1 MKLSL
6 TFPKV
11 AEREGIAIDERGLF
25 SLEESR
31 AVLSTMKSYTRE
43 NADVVWGSLLSL
55 ENAKEFVSFASA
67 LDWKFPMLRGWDNE
81 DAVTRYGPEVLPW
94 LEVLLDRIKGKV
106 GSIPASPF
114 NFVWTHLVAVG
125 PTAVHAVLR
134 AKKEGDADPDKLG
147 LVVEWL
153 ERHGADAWVALA
165 RAADSGAPEAKRAF
179 DAMAKRQPRV
189 AAKHLKAAG
198 LNTRVGPAELTA
210 ELILKTLD
218 AAAASQMTE
227 RMPWPSLRPSAGHFE
242 YHAMRVI
249 TVRQDEGSAGK
260 AGAQGRGDHWGVLIE
275 VVQGDLLDRKVEWPA
290 IVQQY
295 LYGSKVLAGGR
306 YLVDARPLKLN
317 AKKLKIDA
325 SVAAKLDLRPG
336 QSVTGAVEHWDDV
349 LAIRAALIK
358 QRTSV
363 FPDPKKVIKALK
375 VPKAKVINVTDSFE
389 HVDGTVLGKGE
400 LAALPSSSIAW
411 RTLAE
416 ALAARDASKFNA
428 GNANTDWRHHVK
440 PQALALPAR

>member
-6 TFPKV
+6 DFPKV
-11 AEREGIAIDERGLF
+11 AAREGLTVDERGLF

-31 AVLSTMKSYTRE
+31 AVLSTMTAYTRD

-55 ENAKEFVSFASA
+55 DDANEFVALASK

-81 DAVTRYGPEVLPW
+81 DAVTRFGPAVLPW
-94 LEVLLDRIKGKV
+94 VEALLDRIKGKV

-114 NFVWTHLVAVG
+114 NFVWTHLVAIG
-125 PTAVHAVLR
+125 PEAVLAVLR
-134 AKKEGDADPDKLG
+134 AKKDSDADPDKLG

-153 ERHGADAWVALA
+153 ERHGAPAWVALA
-165 RAADSGAPEAKRAF
+165 RAAEAGAPDAKRAF
-179 DAMAKRQPRV
+179 DALAKRQPRV

-198 LNTRVGPAELTA
+198 LSAKVGPSALTA
-210 ELILKTLD
+210 ESILRVLD
-218 AAAASQMTE
+218 AAAAAQMNE

-249 TVRQDEGSAGK
+249 TVRQDK
-260 AGAQGRGDHWGVLIE
+260 GDHWGILLE
-275 VVQGDLLDRKVEWPA
+275 VAQGDLLDRKVEWPA

-295 LYGSKVLAGGR
+295 LYGSKVQPGGR
-306 YLVDARPLKLN
+306 YLVDARPLKVN
-317 AKKLKIDA
+317 AKKLKVDA
-325 SVAAKLDLRPG
+325 ATAAKLDLRPG

-349 LAIRAALIK
+349 LAIRAALLK
-358 QRTSV
+358 QRPTI
-363 FPDPKKVIKALK
+363 FPPASKVIKVLK
-375 VPKAKVINVTDSFE
+375 VPKAKVINVSDSFE

-400 LAALPSSSIAW
+400 LAALPSSSLAW

-416 ALAARDASKFNA
+416 ALAARDPSKFQP
-428 GNANTDWRHHVK
+428 GKANTDWRHHVK
-440 PQALALPAR
+440 AQSLALPDH

>member
-6 TFPKV
+6 DLKKV
-11 AEREGIAIDERGLF
+11 AARENIAVDERGLF
-25 SLEESR
+25 SLDESR
-31 AVLSTMKSYTRE
+31 AVLSTMKVYTRE

-55 ENAKEFVSFASA
+55 ESAKEFVTFASA
-67 LDWKFPMLRGWDNE
+67 LEWKFPMLRGWDNE

-106 GSIPASPF
+106 GSIPALPF

-125 PTAVHAVLR
+125 PTAVNAVLR

-147 LVVEWL
+147 LVAEWL
-153 ERHGADAWVALA
+153 ERHDGDAWVALA
-165 RAADSGAPEAKRAF
+165 RAADSGSPEAKRAF
-179 DAMAKRQPRV
+179 DALAKRNPRV
-189 AAKHLKAAG
+189 VAKHLKAAG
-198 LNTRVGPAELTA
+198 LNTRVGPADLTP

-218 AAAASQMTE
+218 AAAAAQMTE

-249 TVRQDEGSAGK
+249 TVRQEK
-260 AGAQGRGDHWGVLIE
+260 GDHWGVLIE

-295 LYGSKVLAGGR
+295 LYGSKVLSGGR
-306 YLVDARPLKLN
+306 YLVDARPLKLD
-317 AKKLKIDA
+317 AKKLKVDA
-325 SVAAKLDLRPG
+325 ALAAKLDLRPG
-336 QSVTGAVEHWDDV
+336 QSVTGAVEHWADV

-358 QRTSV
+358 QRASI
-363 FPDPKKVIKALK
+363 FPDAKKVIKALK

-416 ALAARDASKFNA
+416 ALAARDGSKFVA
-428 GNANTDWRHHVK
+428 GAANTDWRHHVK
-440 PQALALPAR
+440 PQTLALPAR